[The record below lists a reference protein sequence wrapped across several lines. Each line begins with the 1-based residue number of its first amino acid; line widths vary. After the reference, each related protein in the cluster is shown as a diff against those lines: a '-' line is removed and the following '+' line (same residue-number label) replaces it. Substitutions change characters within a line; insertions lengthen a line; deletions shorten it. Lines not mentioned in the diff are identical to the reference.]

1 MFRRFVVVSLVSSFV
16 ACLTSESVA
25 QQSKNA
31 PKGTAI
37 KVDGTVEQVVPQGIL
52 VTGKD
57 KKQYAVGFTPTS
69 KVGLVGTAGID
80 YVKPGTFVQFEV
92 NLDGKGVPTEE
103 VKKVQITQQSAT
115 VTPAI
120 SPSKGP
126 DYKEGEPDLFFV
138 RGTVRT
144 NKNNELTV
152 VADKRSITV
161 KVAEGITV
169 PVTIADWTLA
179 KKGDEIKGDGTAFTQ
194 PNLPYTLVQGT
205 QIEIKAAAPIDFSK
219 KK

>member
-1 MFRRFVVVSLVSSFV
+1 MFRRFVVASSVFSFV
-16 ACLTSESVA
+16 ACLTSVSVA
-25 QQSKNA
+25 QQGKNA

-69 KVGLVGTAGID
+69 KVGLIGTAGID

-103 VKKVQITQQSAT
+103 VKKVQITQQSNT

-144 NKNNELTV
+144 NKNGELTV
-152 VADKRSITV
+152 VADKKSITV
-161 KVAEGITV
+161 KVAEGVTI
-169 PVTIADWTLA
+169 PVTIADWSMA
-179 KKGDEIKGDGTAFTQ
+179 KKGDVITGDGTAFAQ
-194 PNLPYTLVQGT
+194 PNLPYTPVQGVL
-205 QIEIKAAAPIDFSK
+205 IEIKAAAPLEFK
-219 KK
+219 KR